1 MNFSQIASKLRHKI
15 TQFSGE
21 LSKNLDK
28 TCRRFVSESIY
39 GILSKESVML
49 SEIGRSLPGDTSL
62 KKIEERLCRQLA
74 KAQIKDQ
81 IHQRIARLAADQVA
95 DDTLLVLDLSDVTKK
110 YARSMEYMAQV
121 RDGSEGAITH
131 GYWTVNIAAT
141 GLNSDQ
147 IIPLY
152 HRLYSQKAPGF
163 ESENDEILQAIQ
175 HIAKHLSN
183 RGIWVMDRG
192 ADRETIILPLL
203 RKKRKFIIRQ
213 VGNRDLLC
221 GHSKAS
227 ALSLAHHCPCPYSD
241 IVIRMREGKEQV
253 YRIEYGYLQVHMPER
268 PDIPLWM
275 LVVKGL
281 GEKPMMLLTSI
292 PLRRNRRVLNRIL
305 RSYIKRWSIEETI
318 RYLKQSYDFEN
329 IRVLSYTRLQNMAAL
344 LLAAIYFVA
353 VVLDAPNK
361 LKILTSH
368 ILQASRR
375 IFGIPDFKYYAI
387 SDGLNNIFNRCP
399 GPIKSPPKIK
409 TKQGSFDF
417 G

>member
-39 GILSKESVML
+39 GILSSESVML

-62 KKIEERLCRQLA
+62 KKIEERLCRQIA
-74 KAQIKDQ
+74 KPQIKDQ
-81 IHQRIARLAADQVA
+81 IHQQIARLATDQVV
-95 DDTLLVLDLSDVTKK
+95 DDTLLILDLSDVTKK

-121 RDGSEGAITH
+121 RDGSEGVITN

-141 GLNSDQ
+141 SLNSDQ
-147 IIPLY
+147 IIPLC

-163 ESENDEILQAIQ
+163 ESENDEILQTIN
-175 HIAKHLSN
+175 HIAKQVSN

-192 ADRETIILPLL
+192 ADRETIMLPLI
-203 RKKRKFIIRQ
+203 RKKRNFIIRM
-213 VGNRDLLC
+213 VGNRDLLY

-241 IVIRMREGKEQV
+241 IVIRMLEGKEHL
-253 YRIEYGYLQVHMPER
+253 YRIEYGFLQVYMPER
-268 PDIPLWM
+268 PDIPLYM
-275 LVVKGL
+275 LVVKGF
-281 GEKPMMLLTSI
+281 GVKPMMLLTTL
-292 PLRRNRRVLNRIL
+292 PLRRNRRILNRIL

-329 IRVLSYTRLQNMAAL
+329 IRVLSYIRLQNMAAL

-353 VVLDAPNK
+353 VVLDSASK

-368 ILQASRR
+368 ILQASKR

-387 SDGLNNIFNRCP
+387 SDGLNNIFSRCP
-399 GPIKSPPKIK
+399 GEIKIPPKIK
-409 TKQGSFDF
+409 TNQFAIDF

>member
-39 GILSKESVML
+39 GILSKESVIL
-49 SEIGRSLPGDTSL
+49 SEIGRSLSGSVSL
-62 KKIEERLCRQLA
+62 KKIEERLCRQIA
-74 KAQIKDQ
+74 KPQIKNQ
-81 IHQRIARLAADQVA
+81 IHQQIARLASGQIA

-110 YARSMEYMAQV
+110 YAHSMEYMAQV
-121 RDGSEGAITH
+121 RDGSEGVVTH

-141 GLNSDQ
+141 SLNSDQ

-152 HRLYSQKAPGF
+152 HWLYSQNAPGF

-175 HIAKHLSN
+175 HIAKHTSN

-203 RKKRKFIIRQ
+203 RKKRRFIIRM

-221 GHSKAS
+221 GNSKAS
-227 ALSLAHHCPCPYSD
+227 VLALAHQCSCPYSD
-241 IVIRMREGKEQV
+241 LVIRMHDGKEQV

-268 PDIPLWM
+268 PDIPLYL
-275 LVVKGL
+275 LVVKGF

-292 PLRRNRRVLNRIL
+292 PLRRNRRILNRIL

-318 RYLKQSYDFEN
+318 RFLKQSYDFEN
-329 IRVLSYTRLQNMAAL
+329 IRVLSYIRLQNMAAL

-353 VVLDAPNK
+353 AVLDSASK

-368 ILQASRR
+368 ILQASKR

-399 GPIKSPPKIK
+399 GEIKIPLK
-409 TKQGSFDF
+409 TKPKQCALDF